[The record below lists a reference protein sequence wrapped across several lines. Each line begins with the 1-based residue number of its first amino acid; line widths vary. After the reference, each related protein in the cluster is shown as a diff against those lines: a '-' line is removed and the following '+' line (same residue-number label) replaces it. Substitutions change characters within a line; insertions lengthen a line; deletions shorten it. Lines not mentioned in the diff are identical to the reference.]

1 MIRSFIRWI
10 RGYVKLC
17 VQGYSPE
24 RFLNLC
30 CYHQLFIW
38 GLEPTGNGY
47 EMYMSVSDFRKLK
60 PLVRKTHTK
69 VVLAGR
75 YGFPFFLARYRRRK
89 LFFAGLF
96 ICAALLWTYSL
107 FIWDIHFEGNE
118 RYPDTTLAEFLKS
131 EGIAPAMLR
140 SRVDCPGIVKA
151 IRKEYNDI
159 VWVSASIDGTRLK
172 IQIKENEDTFPEE
185 GETYSERGEFPENE
199 GSSPDED
206 DSAVSNSEDE
216 KPVDLIAASDGVITE
231 IVTRSGAPQV
241 HVGDTV
247 KKGDILVLGR
257 VEVVNDSQEVVGY
270 QYHRSDAD
278 VFADTQM
285 EYTDTL
291 SLTYQEKVYDGKKK
305 YQPFIRLS
313 DWTVFVGSVKNKYE
327 HSEVFTE
334 ETRLRLGE
342 NFYLPFSYGLRTAK
356 SYSFVE
362 KTYTEEEARQLLSRD
377 FNRFCEDLKEKGV
390 QIRSNS
396 VKIQLYENSATASG
410 TLYLNEKI
418 TEEADTEIL
427 TVERKETDESVGT
440 DD

>member
-1 MIRSFIRWI
+1 MIRSFIRWL
-10 RGYVKLC
+10 RGYVRLC
-17 VQGYSPE
+17 VAGYSPE
-24 RFLNLC
+24 RFLNMC

-47 EMYMSVSDFRKLK
+47 EMYMSISDFRKLK

-69 VVLAGR
+69 VMLEGR

-96 ICAALLWTYSL
+96 ICAVLLWTYSL

-118 RYPDTTLAEFLKS
+118 RYPDTTLAEFLES
-131 EGIAPAMLR
+131 EGVAPAMLR

-159 VWVSASIDGTRLK
+159 VWVSASIDGSRLK

-185 GETYSERGEFPENE
+185 GEEA
-199 GSSPDED
+199 
-206 DSAVSNSEDE
+206 SAEDE
-216 KPVDLIAASDGVITE
+216 KPVDLVAAADGVITK
-231 IVTRSGAPQV
+231 IVTRSGVPQV

-257 VEVVNDSQEVVGY
+257 VEVVNDSREVVGY

-291 SLTYQEKVYDGKKK
+291 SLEYQEKVYDGKKK
-305 YQPFIRLS
+305 YQPFIRLA
-313 DWTVFVGSVKNKYE
+313 DWTVSVGSLDNKYK
-327 HSEVFTE
+327 HSEIVTE
-334 ETRLRLGE
+334 ETQMKLGE
-342 NFYLPFSYGLRTAK
+342 NFYLPFSYGLKTAK
-356 SYSFVE
+356 SYSFE
-362 KTYTEEEARQLLSRD
+362 KKTYTEEEARQLLSLN
-377 FNRFCEDLKEKGV
+377 FNRFCEDLEEKGV
-390 QIRSNS
+390 QIKENS
-396 VKIQLYENSATASG
+396 VKIHLYENSATASG
-410 TLYLNEKI
+410 TLYLNERV
-418 TEEADTEIL
+418 TEEAATEIL

>member
-1 MIRSFIRWI
+1 MIRSFIRWL
-10 RGYVKLC
+10 RGYVRLC
-17 VQGYSPE
+17 VAGYSPE
-24 RFLNLC
+24 RFLNMC

-47 EMYMSVSDFRKLK
+47 EMYMSISDFRKLK

-69 VVLAGR
+69 VILEGR

-96 ICAALLWTYSL
+96 ICAVLLWTYSL

-118 RYPDTTLAEFLKS
+118 RYPDTTLAEFLES
-131 EGIAPAMLR
+131 EGVAPAMLK

-159 VWVSASIDGTRLK
+159 VWVSASIDGSRLK

-185 GETYSERGEFPENE
+185 GEET
-199 GSSPDED
+199 
-206 DSAVSNSEDE
+206 SAEDE
-216 KPVDLIAASDGVITE
+216 KPVDLVAAADGVITK
-231 IVTRSGAPQV
+231 IVTRSGVPQV

-257 VEVVNDSQEVVGY
+257 VEVVNDSREVVGY

-291 SLTYQEKVYDGKKK
+291 SLEYQEKVYDGKKK
-305 YQPFIRLS
+305 YQPFIRLA
-313 DWTVFVGSVKNKYE
+313 DWTVSVGSLDNKYK
-327 HSEVFTE
+327 HSEIVTE
-334 ETRLRLGE
+334 ETQMKLGE
-342 NFYLPFSYGLRTAK
+342 NFYLPFSYGLKTAK
-356 SYSFVE
+356 SYSFE
-362 KTYTEEEARQLLSRD
+362 KKTYTEEEARQLLSLN
-377 FNRFCEDLKEKGV
+377 FNRFCEDLEEKGV
-390 QIRSNS
+390 QIKENS
-396 VKIQLYENSATASG
+396 VKIHLYENSATASG
-410 TLYLNEKI
+410 TLYLNERV
-418 TEEADTEIL
+418 TEEAATEIL

>member
-1 MIRSFIRWI
+1 MIRSFIRWL
-10 RGYVKLC
+10 RGYVRLC
-17 VQGYSPE
+17 VAGYSPE
-24 RFLNLC
+24 RFLNMC

-47 EMYMSVSDFRKLK
+47 EMYMSISDFRKLK

-69 VVLAGR
+69 VILQGR

-96 ICAALLWTYSL
+96 ICAVLLWTYSL

-118 RYPDTTLAEFLKS
+118 RYPDTTLAEFLES
-131 EGIAPAMLR
+131 EGVAPAMLR

-159 VWVSASIDGTRLK
+159 VWVSASIDGSRLK

-185 GETYSERGEFPENE
+185 GEET
-199 GSSPDED
+199 
-206 DSAVSNSEDE
+206 SAEDE
-216 KPVDLIAASDGVITE
+216 KPVDLVAAADGVITK
-231 IVTRSGAPQV
+231 IVTRSGVPQV

-257 VEVVNDSQEVVGY
+257 VEVVNDSREVVGY

-291 SLTYQEKVYDGKKK
+291 SLEYQEKVYDGKKK
-305 YQPFIRLS
+305 YQPFIRLA
-313 DWTVFVGSVKNKYE
+313 DWTVSVGSLDNKYK
-327 HSEVFTE
+327 HSEIVTE
-334 ETRLRLGE
+334 ETQMKLGE
-342 NFYLPFSYGLRTAK
+342 NFYLPFSYGLKTAK
-356 SYSFVE
+356 SYSFE
-362 KTYTEEEARQLLSRD
+362 KKTYTEEEARQVLSLN
-377 FNRFCEDLKEKGV
+377 FNRFCEDLEEKGV
-390 QIRSNS
+390 QIKENS
-396 VKIQLYENSATASG
+396 VKIHLYENSATASG
-410 TLYLNEKI
+410 TLYLNERV
-418 TEEADTEIL
+418 TEEAATEIL

>member
-1 MIRSFIRWI
+1 MIRSFIRWL
-10 RGYVKLC
+10 RGYVRLC
-17 VQGYSPE
+17 VAGYSPE
-24 RFLNLC
+24 RFLNMC

-47 EMYMSVSDFRKLK
+47 EMYMSISDFRKLK
-60 PLVRKTHTK
+60 PLVRKTHAK
-69 VVLAGR
+69 VILQGR

-96 ICAALLWTYSL
+96 ICAVLLWTYSL

-118 RYPDTTLAEFLKS
+118 RYPDTTLAEFLES
-131 EGIAPAMLR
+131 EGVAPAMLR

-159 VWVSASIDGTRLK
+159 VWVSASIDGSRLK

-185 GETYSERGEFPENE
+185 GEET
-199 GSSPDED
+199 
-206 DSAVSNSEDE
+206 SAEDE
-216 KPVDLIAASDGVITE
+216 KPVDLVAAADGVITK
-231 IVTRSGAPQV
+231 IVTRSGVPQV

-257 VEVVNDSQEVVGY
+257 VEVVNDSREVVGY

-291 SLTYQEKVYDGKKK
+291 SLEYQEKVYDGKKK
-305 YQPFIRLS
+305 YQPFIRLA
-313 DWTVFVGSVKNKYE
+313 DWTVSVGSLDNKYK
-327 HSEVFTE
+327 HSEIVTE
-334 ETRLRLGE
+334 ETQMKLGE
-342 NFYLPFSYGLRTAK
+342 NFYLPFSYGLKTAK
-356 SYSFVE
+356 SYSFE
-362 KTYTEEEARQLLSRD
+362 KKTYAEEEARQLLSLN
-377 FNRFCEDLKEKGV
+377 FNRFCEDLEEKGV
-390 QIRSNS
+390 QIKENS
-396 VKIQLYENSATASG
+396 VKIHLYENSATASG
-410 TLYLNEKI
+410 TLYLNERV
-418 TEEADTEIL
+418 TEEAATEIL

>member
-1 MIRSFIRWI
+1 MIRSFIRWL
-10 RGYVKLC
+10 RGYVRLC
-17 VQGYSPE
+17 VAGYSPE
-24 RFLNLC
+24 RFLNMC

-47 EMYMSVSDFRKLK
+47 EMYMSISDFRKLK

-69 VVLAGR
+69 VILEGR

-96 ICAALLWTYSL
+96 ICAVLLWTYSL
-107 FIWDIHFEGNE
+107 FIWDINFEGNE
-118 RYPDTTLAEFLKS
+118 RYPDTTLAEFLEA
-131 EGIAPAMLR
+131 EGVAPAMLR

-159 VWVSASIDGTRLK
+159 VWVSASIDGSRLK

-185 GETYSERGEFPENE
+185 GKETS
-199 GSSPDED
+199 
-206 DSAVSNSEDE
+206 VEDE
-216 KPVDLIAASDGVITE
+216 KPVDLVAAADGVITK
-231 IVTRSGAPQV
+231 IVTRSGVPQV

-278 VFADTQM
+278 VFADTQI

-291 SLTYQEKVYDGKKK
+291 ALDYQKKIYDGRKK
-305 YQPFIRLS
+305 YQPFIRLA
-313 DWTVFVGSVKNKYE
+313 DWTVSVGSLKNKYK
-327 HSEVFTE
+327 HSEIVTE
-334 ETRLRLGE
+334 ETQMKLGE
-342 NFYLPFSYGLRTAK
+342 NFYLPFSYGLKTAK
-356 SYSFVE
+356 SYSFAE
-362 KTYTEEEARQLLSRD
+362 KTYTEEEARQLLSLN
-377 FNRFCEDLKEKGV
+377 FNRFCEDLEEKGV
-390 QIRSNS
+390 QIKENS
-396 VKIQLYENSATASG
+396 VKIHLYENSATASG
-410 TLYLNEKI
+410 TLYLNERV
-418 TEEADTEIL
+418 TEEAATEIL